1 MLRRTIGVSVAHA
14 TLCFTAVVWHHNALQ
29 AIHAG
34 DVSMALIAICVCLA
48 IVAGIRLQLAI
59 LAVLTA
65 WCVRHFAPHRGQGLS
80 QLAVWL
86 APTHFK
92 KGIAVAVGFVI
103 ASASHA
109 TAAPMWP
116 TSSPS
121 SPALE
126 APEPATPSHIWPTST
141 LPSPHVETPGPA
153 LPSPTWPTTNSERP
167 RGSAPPA
174 PSPSHTSESPPKKKP
189 APKEKRTYT
198 VRKGDSLWKIAQKM
212 NVDPDVLF
220 NANRKTIGKNPN
232 LIFPGQELNVP

>member
-1 MLRRTIGVSVAHA
+1 MFHRIIGVSVAHA
-14 TLCFTAVVWHHNALQ
+14 TLCFMAVVWHHNALE
-29 AIHAG
+29 AIHSG
-34 DVSMALIAICVCLA
+34 DLSMALIAICVCLG

-59 LAVLTA
+59 LAVFTT
-65 WCVRHFAPHRGQGLS
+65 WCVRRFAPHRGQGLS

-92 KGIAVAVGFVI
+92 KGIAVAVGLVI

-126 APEPATPSHIWPTST
+126 APEPATPSPIWPTST

-167 RGSAPPA
+167 RETAPPA
-174 PSPSHTSESPPKKKP
+174 PSPSHTSKSPPKKKT

-212 NVDPDVLF
+212 NVDPDALF